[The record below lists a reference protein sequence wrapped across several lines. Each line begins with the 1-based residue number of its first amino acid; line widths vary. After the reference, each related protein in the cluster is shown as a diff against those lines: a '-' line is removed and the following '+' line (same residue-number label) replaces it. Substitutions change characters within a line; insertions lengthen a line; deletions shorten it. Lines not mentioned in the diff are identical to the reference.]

1 MARPAVPTAAPP
13 PGRLARRA
21 RIMRVVNVP
30 MRPFLRLP
38 FATPA
43 SRYLMLLEF
52 TGRKTGKR
60 YQQPVSYTRDGNV
73 LLTPGGGRWK
83 LNLRDGESIA
93 VRFRG
98 RKVQLRPEFVT
109 DTDEVAEL
117 VAKMVATN
125 PRAAGFM
132 PFVEPGGE
140 IDRGRV
146 EAALGYGFAII
157 RWHFDG

>member
-1 MARPAVPTAAPP
+1 
-13 PGRLARRA
+13 
-21 RIMRVVNVP
+21 
-30 MRPFLRLP
+30 
-38 FATPA
+38 
-43 SRYLMLLEF
+43 MLLEF